1 MPKTPLF
8 SRVRRLLRQSL
19 REQNLTPQTTGTGLT
34 RRQLL
39 RRSAAGATVAYLG
52 ALGVGCG
59 GGGGTARVAST
70 ARGTPRVAIVG
81 GGLAGLLCA
90 WRLQGVGIASTVYEA
105 AGRAG
110 GRVLTLRDHFG
121 AGSAIELGGEFIDS
135 EHAVM
140 RHLAEELGEPLD
152 DRNELTAGL
161 QAERWWF
168 GDQLVDDAEIVRL
181 FTPVAARMAAD
192 AAREDDEAAFAA
204 IDAQSITTWLEAN
217 GSDPL
222 LTTILYTAYTAEYG
236 LAASEQSAWN
246 LLWLIDHETPDPF
259 RVFGDSD
266 ERFHCRNGNDALI
279 TALATRLGETVRLD
293 HRLAAVRAEGG
304 AYALDFVGADAR
316 TNTVTAD
323 YVIMTLP
330 FTILRDIPLAVE
342 LSEDKRRVI
351 AELGYGTNA
360 KVIGA
365 FAEPV
370 WRTQHQAS
378 GTFFADSGV
387 QECWDSSVGQRLDG
401 ATLTHFVGGSTGLR
415 MGEID
420 PETWMSDLLPTVD
433 AVFPGASAAYRPGKA
448 VRMHWPSAPLMR
460 GSYACYRVGQGAF
473 SGLEGERAGNLLFAG
488 EHTSIDFQGYLEGAA
503 ESGLRAANE
512 LLVDLGQ
519 PEIPAPAPI

>member
-1 MPKTPLF
+1 MARTPLF

-19 REQNLTPQTTGTGLT
+19 REQGIVPPAGTGLT

-39 RRSAAGATVAYLG
+39 RRGVAGATVAWLG
-52 ALGVGCG
+52 AVGVGCG
-59 GGGGTARVAST
+59 SATARAATVA
-70 ARGTPRVAIVG
+70 GPRVAIVG

-90 WRLQGVGIASTVYEA
+90 WRLRGAGIASTVYEA
-105 AGRAG
+105 GQRVG

-121 AGSAIELGGEFIDS
+121 TGSAIELGGEFIDT

-152 DRNELTAGL
+152 DRAALTDGL

-168 GDQLVDDAEIVRL
+168 ADRLVDDAELVRL

-192 AAREDDEAAFAA
+192 AAREDDEEAFAA

-217 GSDPL
+217 GTDPL
-222 LTTILYTAYTAEYG
+222 LLTILYTAYTAEYG

-246 LLWLIDHETPDPF
+246 LLWLIDSETPDPF

-266 ERFHCRNGNDALI
+266 ERFHCRNGNDALVKG
-279 TALATRLGETVRLD
+279 LATRLGDAVRLD
-293 HRLAAVRAEGG
+293 HRLAAVRADSG
-304 AYALDFVGADAR
+304 AFVLDFATAQGAS
-316 TNTVTAD
+316 TVTAD
-323 YVIMTLP
+323 YVVMTLP
-330 FTILRDIPLAVE
+330 FTILRDIPLAVD

-365 FAEPV
+365 FTEPV
-370 WRTQHQAS
+370 WRTRHQAS
-378 GTFFADSGV
+378 GTFFADGGV
-387 QECWDSSVGQRLDG
+387 QECWDSSVGQSVDG
-401 ATLTHFVGGSTGLR
+401 ATLTHFVGGSAGLR
-415 MGEID
+415 MGEVE
-420 PETWMSDLLPTVD
+420 PETWMSDLLPTVES
-433 AVFPGASAAYRPGKA
+433 VFPGASAAHRPGKA
-448 VRMHWPSAPLMR
+448 VRMHWPSAPLTR

-473 SGLEGERAGNLLFAG
+473 SGVEGERAGNLLFAG

-512 LLVDLGQ
+512 LLVDLGKA
-519 PEIPAPAPI
+519 EIAVPASA